1 MKNKAKETVVDANM
15 PSEKPQEAAENQ
27 QVINESN
34 EQKKTVEEANEE
46 PHGTLQDAQTDKQ
59 DSDKDQLTFD
69 EALKRFNF
77 QSEFDRRV
85 NRAIQSALNEARN
98 GWEEQKD
105 KERKAPTEVE
115 RLESEISEMK
125 KELALEENRSEAREI
140 AGNFRYKPSNDLIEY
155 AVKEDKEE
163 TISNTL
169 ILCQLFNDAMI
180 TEIKKALS
188 GHPPKAS
195 YGNVD
200 MWTKEKILNVS
211 ITVEKEE
218 ILNFLEKRVIKN
230 QDSFVVNKI
239 KEAIEDSY
247 KRLIAP
253 SIEREIRSELSEKGE
268 IAAIDNFGKNLEAL
282 LLTPPMKEQIVLAFD
297 PGFVNGCKLA
307 VIDKNG
313 KYLDS
318 TVIKPFLNS
327 KTENRMKESKEVVVK
342 LIQKYNVDIIAIGNG
357 TASRESEKFCADM
370 IREYHLNCKYVIV
383 SEAGASIYSASKIAG
398 EEFPDLAIEKRS
410 AVMKS
415 YRKIVHKE
423 GIEKND

>member
-15 PSEKPQEAAENQ
+15 TSEKPQEAAENQ
-27 QVINESN
+27 QVINESK

-140 AGNFRYKPSNDLIEY
+140 AGSFRYKPSDDLIEY

-169 ILCQLFNDAMI
+169 ILCQLFNDSMI

-200 MWTKEKILNVS
+200 MWTKEKILNVKDRE
-211 ITVEKEE
+211 TR
-218 ILNFLEKRVIKN
+218 L
-230 QDSFVVNKI
+230 
-239 KEAIEDSY
+239 
-247 KRLIAP
+247 RLIAEHP
-253 SIEREIRSELSEKGE
+253 QL
-268 IAAIDNFGKNLEAL
+268 
-282 LLTPPMKEQIVLAFD
+282 
-297 PGFVNGCKLA
+297 FV
-307 VIDKNG
+307 
-313 KYLDS
+313 
-318 TVIKPFLNS
+318 
-327 KTENRMKESKEVVVK
+327 R
-342 LIQKYNVDIIAIGNG
+342 
-357 TASRESEKFCADM
+357 
-370 IREYHLNCKYVIV
+370 
-383 SEAGASIYSASKIAG
+383 
-398 EEFPDLAIEKRS
+398 KR
-410 AVMKS
+410 
-415 YRKIVHKE
+415 RF
-423 GIEKND
+423 

>member
-15 PSEKPQEAAENQ
+15 TSEKPQEAAENQ

-125 KELALEENRSEAREI
+125 KELALEGNRSEAREI
-140 AGNFRYKPSNDLIEY
+140 AGNFKYKLPDDLIEY

-169 ILCQLFNDAMI
+169 ILCQLFNDSMI

-200 MWTKEKILNVS
+200 MWTKEKILDVKDRE
-211 ITVEKEE
+211 TR
-218 ILNFLEKRVIKN
+218 L
-230 QDSFVVNKI
+230 
-239 KEAIEDSY
+239 
-247 KRLIAP
+247 RLIAEHP
-253 SIEREIRSELSEKGE
+253 QL
-268 IAAIDNFGKNLEAL
+268 
-282 LLTPPMKEQIVLAFD
+282 
-297 PGFVNGCKLA
+297 FV
-307 VIDKNG
+307 
-313 KYLDS
+313 
-318 TVIKPFLNS
+318 
-327 KTENRMKESKEVVVK
+327 R
-342 LIQKYNVDIIAIGNG
+342 
-357 TASRESEKFCADM
+357 
-370 IREYHLNCKYVIV
+370 
-383 SEAGASIYSASKIAG
+383 
-398 EEFPDLAIEKRS
+398 KR
-410 AVMKS
+410 
-415 YRKIVHKE
+415 RF
-423 GIEKND
+423 

>member
-15 PSEKPQEAAENQ
+15 TAEKPQESAENP

-34 EQKKTVEEANEE
+34 EEEKPAEEADKES
-46 PHGTLQDAQTDKQ
+46 HGTLQDAQTDKQ

-85 NRAIQSALNEARN
+85 NRAIQAALNEARN

-105 KERKAPTEVE
+105 EERKAPTEVE

-188 GHPPKAS
+188 GQPPKAS
-195 YGNVD
+195 CGNVD
-200 MWTKEKILNVS
+200 MWTKEKILDVKDRE
-211 ITVEKEE
+211 TR
-218 ILNFLEKRVIKN
+218 L
-230 QDSFVVNKI
+230 
-239 KEAIEDSY
+239 
-247 KRLIAP
+247 RLIAEHP
-253 SIEREIRSELSEKGE
+253 QL
-268 IAAIDNFGKNLEAL
+268 
-282 LLTPPMKEQIVLAFD
+282 
-297 PGFVNGCKLA
+297 FV
-307 VIDKNG
+307 
-313 KYLDS
+313 
-318 TVIKPFLNS
+318 
-327 KTENRMKESKEVVVK
+327 R
-342 LIQKYNVDIIAIGNG
+342 
-357 TASRESEKFCADM
+357 
-370 IREYHLNCKYVIV
+370 
-383 SEAGASIYSASKIAG
+383 
-398 EEFPDLAIEKRS
+398 KR
-410 AVMKS
+410 
-415 YRKIVHKE
+415 RF
-423 GIEKND
+423 

>member
-15 PSEKPQEAAENQ
+15 TSEKPQEAAENQ
-27 QVINESN
+27 QVINESK

-140 AGNFRYKPSNDLIEY
+140 AGSFRYKPSDDLIEY

-169 ILCQLFNDAMI
+169 ILCQLFNDSMI
-180 TEIKKALS
+180 TEIKKTLS

-200 MWTKEKILNVS
+200 MWTKEKILNVKDRE
-211 ITVEKEE
+211 TR
-218 ILNFLEKRVIKN
+218 L
-230 QDSFVVNKI
+230 
-239 KEAIEDSY
+239 
-247 KRLIAP
+247 RLIAEHP
-253 SIEREIRSELSEKGE
+253 QL
-268 IAAIDNFGKNLEAL
+268 
-282 LLTPPMKEQIVLAFD
+282 
-297 PGFVNGCKLA
+297 FV
-307 VIDKNG
+307 
-313 KYLDS
+313 
-318 TVIKPFLNS
+318 
-327 KTENRMKESKEVVVK
+327 R
-342 LIQKYNVDIIAIGNG
+342 
-357 TASRESEKFCADM
+357 
-370 IREYHLNCKYVIV
+370 
-383 SEAGASIYSASKIAG
+383 
-398 EEFPDLAIEKRS
+398 KR
-410 AVMKS
+410 
-415 YRKIVHKE
+415 RF
-423 GIEKND
+423 

>member
-1 MKNKAKETVVDANM
+1 MSNKAKETVVNANM
-15 PSEKPQEAAENQ
+15 TAEKPQESAENP

-34 EQKKTVEEANEE
+34 EEEKPAEEADKE
-46 PHGTLQDAQTDKQ
+46 PHGTLQDAQTDQQ

-105 KERKAPTEVE
+105 EERKAPTEVE

-169 ILCQLFNDAMI
+169 ILCQLFNDSMI

-200 MWTKEKILNVS
+200 MWTKEKILDVKDRE
-211 ITVEKEE
+211 TR
-218 ILNFLEKRVIKN
+218 L
-230 QDSFVVNKI
+230 
-239 KEAIEDSY
+239 
-247 KRLIAP
+247 RLIAEHP
-253 SIEREIRSELSEKGE
+253 QL
-268 IAAIDNFGKNLEAL
+268 
-282 LLTPPMKEQIVLAFD
+282 
-297 PGFVNGCKLA
+297 FV
-307 VIDKNG
+307 
-313 KYLDS
+313 
-318 TVIKPFLNS
+318 
-327 KTENRMKESKEVVVK
+327 R
-342 LIQKYNVDIIAIGNG
+342 
-357 TASRESEKFCADM
+357 
-370 IREYHLNCKYVIV
+370 
-383 SEAGASIYSASKIAG
+383 
-398 EEFPDLAIEKRS
+398 KR
-410 AVMKS
+410 
-415 YRKIVHKE
+415 RF
-423 GIEKND
+423 